1 MTKVMGIWMHALY
14 YYKIQR
20 DIEKNKAIF
29 LLTTALLP
37 SSQDFPS
44 LHDHQFLQGI
54 YKQHYN
60 IFFLQQYPEKKRKQK
75 KKKKQQPS
83 NIAFLYN
90 KLQNTNFFPFVY
102 VTKAL
107 TRFLCKMLAISGNP
121 TLRGSLYPK
130 PLPNSISRSVV
141 RFWLLSKPT
150 KRRASRPSK

>member
-1 MTKVMGIWMHALY
+1 MGIWMHALY

-54 YKQHYN
+54 YKQHYS
-60 IFFLQQYPEKKRKQK
+60 IFFLQQYPEKKKQNRKQK
-75 KKKKQQPS
+75 TTTTTKTNS
-83 NIAFLYN
+83 IAFLYN
-90 KLQNTNFFPFVY
+90 KLQNTDFFPFAY